1 MTTLLLCNRPLSA
14 PAIQLAC
21 NANFQQY
28 SELHSS
34 APQSAKANT
43 PYLLNGHNDAQGK
56 RIQSLL
62 APKHISKPVTELALT
77 FGEDNTVAIAAMME
91 QLKDYNIAL
100 TGASTSVYGERISG
114 FAKSVKEYQVAL
126 LTYREAKQSKAGYQ
140 AQLKQRA
147 HHAFNRMQAQF
158 RAELHMVTSHIRS
171 RRGTPL
177 TSAERGTNIA
187 GSSRNVAKLQLS
199 SEIDAH
205 RLVRLSQHTKLLGN
219 GLAVIDFGS
228 RVGKVHNSYQTGGEW
243 EKDLFRESLS
253 FGLSA
258 GTGVATAKIGAAVLG
273 ILVVATPIGWVG
285 LVIGGL
291 AIAGASAGAAMA
303 VNEVTQ
309 SNADAWYEGIMG
321 AISGVES

>member
-28 SELHSS
+28 SEFHR
-34 APQSAKANT
+34 PTPHFAKANT
-43 PYLLNGHNDAQGK
+43 PYLLNGHDDAQGK

-77 FGEDNTVAIAAMME
+77 FGEDNTLAIAAMME

-126 LTYREAKQSKAGYQ
+126 LTYREAKRSKAGNQ

-187 GSSRNVAKLQLS
+187 RSSRNVAKLQFS
-199 SEIDAH
+199 SEIEAH

-228 RVGKVHNSYQTGGEW
+228 RVGKVHNSYQAGGNW
-243 EKDLFRESLS
+243 ERDLFIESSS
-253 FGLSA
+253 FTASA
-258 GTGVATAKIGAAVLG
+258 ITGIVTAKAGAAALG
-273 ILVVATPIGWVG
+273 ILMVATPIGWVG
-285 LVIGGL
+285 LVVGGL
-291 AIAGASAGAAMA
+291 AVVTVSAASSIAMNNIAHESSGSWYDFIM
-303 VNEVTQ
+303 
-309 SNADAWYEGIMG
+309 DALD
-321 AISGVES
+321 